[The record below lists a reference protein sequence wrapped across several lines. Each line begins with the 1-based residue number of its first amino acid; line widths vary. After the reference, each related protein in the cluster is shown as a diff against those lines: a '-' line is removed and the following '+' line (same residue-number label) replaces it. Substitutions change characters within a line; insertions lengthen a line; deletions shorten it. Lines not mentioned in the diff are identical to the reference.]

1 MGLTLKG
8 MEVWG
13 DERVL
18 KFSVESDFKLLGYA
32 TCQLALKKTVGEM
45 TALEGRC
52 TDLGPQLG
60 PLCLGAGAFITPH
73 LAFMDASALSCYDS
87 PGLVPGPFF
96 YSFREHSLLGL
107 PDNT

>member
-1 MGLTLKG
+1 MGLRLKG

-18 KFSVESDFKLLGYA
+18 KFSVELDFKLLGYA

-45 TALEGRC
+45 TALGGKC

-60 PLCLGAGAFITPH
+60 PSVPGGRGFHHPP
-73 LAFMDASALSCYDS
+73 
-87 PGLVPGPFF
+87 PGLHGRISPQ
-96 YSFREHSLLGL
+96 LL
-107 PDNT
+107 

>member
-1 MGLTLKG
+1 MGLSLKG

-18 KFSVESDFKLLGYA
+18 KFSVELDFKPLGYA

-45 TALEGRC
+45 TALGGKC

-60 PLCLGAGAFITPH
+60 PSVPGGRGFHHPP
-73 LAFMDASALSCYDS
+73 
-87 PGLVPGPFF
+87 PGLHGRISPQ
-96 YSFREHSLLGL
+96 LL
-107 PDNT
+107 